1 MDALVYK
8 GIPLGARFDREL
20 LATGTLDV
28 AAGQLATPV
37 ATLRRSA
44 VVANARAMRAFCDE
58 HGLQLA
64 PHAKTTLAAG
74 LLDVQRD
81 NGSWAMTA
89 ALPRQVA
96 LLWHHGFTR
105 VLLANEVV
113 DPAALDWLA
122 AQLAANP
129 QRQLWLYVDS
139 ATGIE
144 RLAAAALG
152 AGGRPFDVLVELGH
166 TGGRTGV
173 RGVAAAVELATT
185 VADTAGVR
193 LAGIAGYE
201 GTIGS
206 VREPAVLGAVDD
218 YLTQLRTLAGELIDA
233 GLLPGRD
240 AVVSAGGSLFFD
252 RVAAILGPWARTADA
267 AVVLRSGC
275 YLIHDHGLYA
285 AGTPAAAGVAGAP
298 RLAAALSVWARVVSN
313 PEPGLAVADAGRR
326 DLSHDA
332 GLPVPLERVRGP
344 ERLDLSVTDA
354 HVSAL
359 SDQHTF
365 VRFSPQLDIVTGDL
379 IRLGISHPCTT
390 LDRHRAVFLL
400 DDADHVIGVVE
411 TEF

>member
-1 MDALVYK
+1 MDALGYK

-20 LATGTLDV
+20 LAAGTLDV

-44 VVANARAMRAFCDE
+44 VLGNARAMRDFCAE
-58 HGLQLA
+58 HGLHLA

-74 LLDVQRD
+74 LLDVQQA

-96 LLWHHGFTR
+96 LLWNHGFAR

-113 DPAALDWLA
+113 DPVALDWLA
-122 AQLAANP
+122 GQLAEDP

-139 ATGIE
+139 TTGIE

-166 TGGRTGV
+166 TGGRTGA
-173 RGVAAAVELATT
+173 RGIAAAVELATV

-201 GTIGS
+201 GTIGA
-206 VREPAVLGAVDD
+206 VREPAVLLAVDD
-218 YLTQLRTLAGELIDA
+218 YLTQLRTLADELIGA
-233 GLLPGRD
+233 GLLPQRD

-252 RVAAILGPWARTADA
+252 RVAAVLGPWARTATA

-298 RLAAALSVWARVVSN
+298 RFEAALSVWARIVSN
-313 PEPGLAVADAGRR
+313 PEPGLALADAGRR
-326 DLSHDA
+326 DVSHDA

-344 ERLDLSVTDA
+344 ERLDLSTDA

-365 VRFSPQLDIVTGDL
+365 IRFSPELDIVTGDL

-400 DDADHVIGVVE
+400 DDADHVTGVVA

>member
-8 GIPLGARFDREL
+8 GIPLGTTFDGEI
-20 LATGTLDV
+20 LAAGDLDV
-28 AAGQLATPV
+28 AAGDLATPV

-44 VVANARAMRAFCDE
+44 VVANAQAMRDFCDE
-58 HGLQLA
+58 HGLHLA

-74 LLDVQRD
+74 LLEIQQA
-81 NGSWAMTA
+81 NGAWAMTA

-96 LLWHHGFTR
+96 LLWNHGYNR

-122 AQLAANP
+122 GQLAEDPA
-129 QRQLWLYVDS
+129 RQLWLYVDS
-139 ATGIE
+139 TTGVE

-166 TGGRTGV
+166 TDGRTGV
-173 RGVAAAVELATT
+173 RGVAAAVELATI
-185 VADTAGVR
+185 VADTPGLR

-201 GTIGS
+201 GTIGA
-206 VREPAVLGAVDD
+206 VREPVVLQAVDD
-218 YLTQLRTLAGELIDA
+218 FLTQLRTLADELIAA
-233 GLLPGRD
+233 GLLPQRD
-240 AVVSAGGSLFFD
+240 AVVTVGGSLFFD
-252 RVAAILGPWARTADA
+252 RVATVLGPWGRTRAA

-285 AGTPAAAGVAGAP
+285 AGTPAAAGVTGAP
-298 RLAAALSVWARVVSN
+298 RLEAALAVWARIVSS
-313 PEPGLAVADAGRR
+313 PEPGLALADAGRR
-326 DLSHDA
+326 DLSYDA
-332 GLPVPLERVRGP
+332 GMPVPLERVRGG
-344 ERLDLSVTDA
+344 ERLTLSATDA

-365 VRFSPQLDIVTGDL
+365 IRLRPELDIVTGDL

-400 DDADHVIGVVE
+400 DDDDHVTGVVA

>member
-8 GIPLGARFDREL
+8 GIPLGARFDSEL
-20 LATGTLDV
+20 LASGALDV
-28 AAGQLATPV
+28 AAGDLATPV

-44 VVANARAMRAFCDE
+44 VVANAQAMRDFCNE

-74 LLDVQRD
+74 LLELQQA
-81 NGSWAMTA
+81 NGAWAMTA

-96 LLWHHGFTR
+96 LLWNHGFTR

-122 AQLAANP
+122 GQLAGDP

-139 ATGIE
+139 TTGIE
-144 RLAAAALG
+144 RLASAALA
-152 AGGRPFDVLVELGH
+152 AGGRPFDVLIELGH

-173 RGVAAAVELATT
+173 RGITAAIELATI
-185 VADTAGVR
+185 VAGTAGVR

-201 GTIGS
+201 GTIGM
-206 VREPAVLGAVDD
+206 VREPAVLLVVDD
-218 YLTQLRTLAGELIDA
+218 YLTQLRTLADELIA
-233 GLLPGRD
+233 AELLPQRG
-240 AVVSAGGSLFFD
+240 AVISAGGSLFFD
-252 RVAAILGPWARTADA
+252 RVAAVLGPWARTRAA

-285 AGTPAAAGVAGAP
+285 AGTPAAAGIAGAP
-298 RLAAALSVWARVVSN
+298 RLEAALSVWARIVSN
-313 PEPGLAVADAGRR
+313 PEPGLALADAGRR
-326 DLSHDA
+326 DLSYDA
-332 GLPVPLERVRGP
+332 GMPVPLERVRGP
-344 ERLDLSVTDA
+344 ERLNLVA
-354 HVSAL
+354 AGAYVSAL

-365 VRFSPQLDIVTGDL
+365 IRFAPELDIVTGDL

-400 DDADHVIGVVE
+400 DDDDHVIGVVE

>member
-8 GIPLGARFDREL
+8 GIPLGAHFDRAL
-20 LATGTLDV
+20 LAAGTLDV
-28 AAGQLATPV
+28 AAGDLATPV
-37 ATLRRSA
+37 ATLRRGA
-44 VVANARAMRAFCDE
+44 VTANAEAMRDFCAQ

-74 LLDVQRD
+74 LLDVQQA

-96 LLWHHGFTR
+96 LLWNHGFAR

-113 DPAALDWLA
+113 DPVALDWLA
-122 AQLAANP
+122 GSLAEDP

-139 ATGIE
+139 TTGVE
-144 RLAAAALG
+144 RLAAAAAG
-152 AGGRPFDVLVELGH
+152 AGGRPFDVLIELGH

-173 RGVAAAVELATT
+173 RGVASAVALAHV
-185 VADTAGVR
+185 VADTPGVR
-193 LAGIAGYE
+193 LAGVAGYE

-206 VREPAVLGAVDD
+206 VREPAVLRAVDD
-218 YLTQLRTLAGELIDA
+218 YLTQLRALADELISA
-233 GLLPGRD
+233 GLLPRRD

-252 RVAAILGPWARTADA
+252 RVAAVLGPWARTAA
-267 AVVLRSGC
+267 ATVVLRSGC

-285 AGTPAAAGVAGAP
+285 VGTPAAAGIADAP
-298 RLAAALSVWARVVSN
+298 RFEAALSVWARVVSN
-313 PEPGLAVADAGRR
+313 PEPGLALADAGRR

-344 ERLDLSVTDA
+344 ERLSLGVTDA

-365 VRFSPQLDIVTGDL
+365 IRFSPQLDIVTGDL

-400 DDADHVIGVVE
+400 DDADHVTGVVE

>member
-1 MDALVYK
+1 MDALGYK
-8 GIPLGARFDREL
+8 GIPLGAHFDREL
-20 LATGTLDV
+20 LAAGTLDV

-44 VVANARAMRAFCDE
+44 VLGNARAMRDFCAE
-58 HGLQLA
+58 HGLHLA

-74 LLDVQRD
+74 LLDVQQA

-96 LLWHHGFTR
+96 LLWNHGFAR

-113 DPAALDWLA
+113 DPVALDWLA
-122 AQLAANP
+122 GQLAEDP

-139 ATGIE
+139 TTGIE

-166 TGGRTGV
+166 TGGRTGA
-173 RGVAAAVELATT
+173 RGIAAAVELATI

-201 GTIGS
+201 GTIGA
-206 VREPAVLGAVDD
+206 VREPAVLLAVDD
-218 YLTQLRTLAGELIDA
+218 YLTQLRTLADELIGA
-233 GLLPGRD
+233 GLLPQSD

-252 RVAAILGPWARTADA
+252 RVAAVLGPWARTATA

-285 AGTPAAAGVAGAP
+285 AGTPAAAGVGGAP
-298 RLAAALSVWARVVSN
+298 RFEAALSVWARIVSN
-313 PEPGLAVADAGRR
+313 PEPGLALADAGRR

-344 ERLDLSVTDA
+344 ERLDLSITDA

-365 VRFSPQLDIVTGDL
+365 IRFSPELDIVTGDL

-400 DDADHVIGVVE
+400 DDADHVTGVVA